1 MKRQLLRLLAAV
13 ANMTVVLMILGALCL
28 SSAAWGTRPESYGV
42 KLQPLPAV
50 PADGVALT
58 PGPPSSNQPGNNM
71 TPSGKPTTHQVACF
85 SVPYLN
91 NQGQNDR
98 KQVLFSEPSAL
109 RAGAG
114 CETRLASADP
124 QCSLCLISP
133 SVGRQFT
140 LVGAK
145 PSGTS

>member
-1 MKRQLLRLLAAV
+1 MKRQLLRLFAAV
-13 ANMTVVLMILGALCL
+13 ANVTVVLVILGALCV
-28 SSAAWGTRPESYGV
+28 SSAAWGTRSESYGV
-42 KLQPLPAV
+42 KPHPLPV
-50 PADGVALT
+50 PPVTGVALI
-58 PGPPSSNQPGNNM
+58 PGPPSSDQPANNM
-71 TPSGKPTTHQVACF
+71 TPNGKPTTQQVACF

-91 NQGQNDR
+91 NHSQNDR

-109 RAGAG
+109 QSTAD
-114 CETRLASADP
+114 CLAQVVIAEPKS
-124 QCSLCLISP
+124 SVCLISS